1 MQIGFVIVTN
11 ILQFSQMIHEEAKAL
26 CHLPLNTT
34 ICTLIAKN
42 IYQVRLPLLFA
53 LNHVNCYLLQDDDG
67 WTMLDTGLNRP
78 EIQTAWQAAA
88 ALVAGQFEQ
97 PANGCA

>member
-1 MQIGFVIVTN
+1 MSSAI
-11 ILQFSQMIHEEAKAL
+11 
-26 CHLPLNTT
+26 NTT

-42 IYQVRLPLLFA
+42 IYQVRLPLPFA
-53 LNHVNCYLLQDDDG
+53 LNH
-67 WTMLDTGLNRP
+67 LNRP